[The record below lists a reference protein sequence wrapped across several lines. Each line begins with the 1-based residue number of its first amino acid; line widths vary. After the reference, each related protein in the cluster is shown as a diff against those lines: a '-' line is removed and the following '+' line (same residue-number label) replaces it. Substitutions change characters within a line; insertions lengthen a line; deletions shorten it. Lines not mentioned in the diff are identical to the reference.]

1 MPTVFEQLE
10 RYAPAE
16 RPAAVVHALRQLARR
31 AGHDLIVMSRL
42 AHEAH
47 KNGYWSKVS
56 RPDGEP
62 YLSEEEFF
70 AEVLQVQS
78 WRTAF
83 RRIQIGRAIEE
94 LPEASRDVA
103 AGRLAAVGV
112 AKASALAPLLEE
124 KPEAI
129 EAWIQQAETMPLD
142 DLQAAVS
149 DALRAKPRGQGGAS
163 EPKDRVLGFLT
174 SVMPDMESRAL
185 LADFLREGHRIG
197 AGDTTLGILLSAMRE
212 CVAQWSPTRSLS

>member
-70 AEVLQVQS
+70 VEVLQVWS

-94 LPEASRDVA
+94 LSEGSRDEV

-112 AKASALAPLLEE
+112 AKASALAPLLEK
-124 KPEAI
+124 KPDALEM
-129 EAWIQQAETMPLD
+129 WIRRAETIPLE
-142 DLQAAVS
+142 DLQEAVS
-149 DALRAKPRGQGGAS
+149 DALAAKPRGTGSG
-163 EPKDRVLGFLT
+163 EPRRN
-174 SVMPDMESRAL
+174 SR
-185 LADFLREGHRIG
+185 
-197 AGDTTLGILLSAMRE
+197 SCMN
-212 CVAQWSPTRSLS
+212 